1 MRKMKKYLSILL
13 SLILLISPLNTLTAM
28 ADSYVASITD
38 GETTEYYES
47 IDSALNKNN
56 WSAGSTLTLL
66 SDVEV
71 SFMVVMG
78 DGEHTLDLNG
88 YGIRSTISAGEYYKK
103 LFYINGETCSLTVTD
118 SGSREHK
125 YTVNANGLAAVNDGL
140 EGTKG
145 VDYFT
150 FNGGYITNSP
160 DSVFYN
166 TGNLTINAG
175 TIIGNYTDSN
185 GAAVYSEGNLN
196 LNGGKIIYNTAN
208 SNGGG
213 VYLNN
218 GNTARVSGNPV
229 ISDNK
234 PNNLFVSNDA
244 EIKIAGELGNS
255 ASIGVKMQGNTGVLT
270 SSDNTSYNDASKFFS
285 DSSLY
290 VVGKDALSNQLKIH
304 APYTITWQNYD
315 GTVLETDSDVAE
327 GTVPTYNGEAP
338 TKQGAFSFEG
348 WSPDVT
354 AATGNATYTATF
366 TGLDPVARV
375 GETYYESLDDAV
387 NSWTAGSTLTLLKD
401 IDVTQ
406 AINVPSGAHTID
418 LNGFGIRAAGS
429 RNFSILSIPSDA
441 SLTMNDSGST
451 VHKYTVGANCV
462 ASVDD
467 SLEGTEGVDYF
478 TFTGGYITGVN
489 NTSISGGAVSNL
501 GTFTMNGG
509 TLIGNNVNKGAG
521 ICNYGTTN
529 FNGGLITGNCA
540 VGWGGGI
547 YLSDTGANT
556 VNILGGVI
564 RNNGAGNGG
573 GVHISDYDRVNI
585 SGSPII
591 TDNISINDNPEV
603 TANNLNLALYANVA
617 ITGPLGEDALIGLR
631 RSSGYGVIT
640 DSENT
645 EYNDIDKF
653 TSDNA
658 TYVVGKDASS
668 NQLKLHTPYTVTW
681 LNDNDEVL
689 ETDTN
694 VAEGTVPTYDGELPS
709 KSGDSQ
715 KLYAFESWS
724 PEVTAA
730 TGDAT
735 YTATY
740 TQMTPVARIGDT
752 LYGSFEEA
760 VKAENWVAGSTLTL
774 LADIEV
780 TGTVN
785 IPEGALADPRTIDL
799 NGFGIRAAGSRDYNI
814 FTVSSN
820 AKFIMNDSGSTVH
833 RYTVDENGLAIVD
846 DSIGGIEGEDYQ
858 TFTGG
863 YLTGVYGVSHAP
875 STISNSGIF
884 TMNGGTIIGNYT
896 ERSGA
901 GIGCSSSTRINGG
914 QIIYNVANNW
924 GGGVYASTNYVE
936 VNLTGGL
943 IAHNKCGNN
952 GGGIHISAGSQLHLW
967 GNPVVRD
974 NYKNDALNNVN
985 LANDGLVFVEEALD
999 NSASIGIRKS
1009 SNTGVFTNSVNTAY
1023 NNASNFVSDNSSYV
1037 VAKDVSTNQ
1046 LKLHAPY
1053 TVTWQNYDGTVLET
1067 DSNLTEGDVPTYDGA
1082 TPVRPDDSEYS
1093 YEFEGWTPAV
1103 TAATGDTAYTAAF
1116 TAIPRPVAEVD
1127 GVQYTSFDDAA
1138 EASGGTK
1145 NIILLRDM
1153 SEYSMNDL
1161 TSNIGLLRVKAN
1173 GNDENVVDYQ
1183 RSESVNNISFYY
1195 RDDSNVYI
1203 DGEGSDD
1210 DSFNIAAGAAASV
1223 VVAGG
1228 ASVSIVL
1235 GAGASVSVSGGGSV
1249 SVDVSDSDSE
1259 CLEEQENEDGSK
1271 EYKNHKFH
1279 WVTID
1284 TGISILDAGAE
1295 VLPDCV
1301 NDIWATYNQNVAT
1314 IVKILPPVLTIIG
1327 YTDIILKFPYPEGWY
1342 FPPIPYLPESMNP
1355 GAHFVAFFE
1364 GAGYDTYGTPFLGKN
1379 ITEDLEITGVW
1390 VPYEAAVEK
1399 PNGDHIDYYLSFAD
1413 AADERGGNDN
1423 IVRIL
1428 SAPLFNYTLKK
1439 IEDDPAVYEVLKV
1452 KRGFY
1457 MGTCVEA
1464 PSNLPEG
1471 YAMRSWTYEDE
1482 EGETVTCYTIDGHGT
1497 EDAYNLTLDDCIHMN
1512 LYLHI
1517 SDADSASVTIT
1528 HNDPDKQA
1536 PTTVTETYSGSELK
1550 ALKDDEDGRY
1560 VFKILAAP
1568 AQMRDEI
1575 TVEVN
1580 DGEDSRTFKTSIKDY
1595 CEAVIERYE
1604 DSSDTKEE
1612 QLVELA
1618 KSMLDYG
1625 KACSE
1630 EFSYNEGA
1638 FSSQDYIN
1646 SASVTIPGVIQ
1657 LEGKSGIFK
1666 SYSYVAKSIPVFRV
1680 YINKTEAQCVQDGLV
1695 ATVTDANGN
1704 VREIAPTVVEGTDK
1718 VCFDITGILA
1728 ENLNETNVIEYD
1740 GATLTINANQY
1751 AKAKGGNFGRSMFN
1765 YGVAAHNYFKD

>member
-1 MRKMKKYLSILL
+1 MKKYISILL
-13 SLILLISPLNTLTAM
+13 SLILFISPLNSLTAM
-28 ADSYVASITD
+28 ADSYVLSVTD
-38 GETTEYYES
+38 GGTTVYYES
-47 IDSALNKNN
+47 LNEVIENKE
-56 WSAGSTLTLL
+56 WVPGSTLTLL
-66 SDVEV
+66 SDIEV
-71 SFMVVMG
+71 PYMLVIGS
-78 DGEHTLDLNG
+78 GEHTLDLNG
-88 YGIRSTISAGEYYKK
+88 YGIRSTISASEYYKK

-125 YTVNANGLAAVNDGL
+125 YTVNANGLATVDDTL
-140 EGTKG
+140 EGTEG

-166 TGNLTINAG
+166 SGTLTINAG
-175 TIIGNYTDSN
+175 TIIGNYTASN

-196 LNGGKIIYNTAN
+196 LNGGQIIYNVAN

-213 VYLNN
+213 AYIHDEKTV
-218 GNTARVSGNPV
+218 RISGNPV

-234 PNNLFVSNDA
+234 PGNLYLSNSA
-244 EIKIAGELGNS
+244 NINIVGELGNS
-255 ASIGVKMQGNTGVLT
+255 ASIGVKKSGNTGAFT
-270 SSDNTSYNDASKFFS
+270 NSENTSYNNLSRFFS
-285 DSSLY
+285 DNGLY

-304 APYTITWQNYD
+304 APYTVTWQNYD
-315 GTVLETDSDVAE
+315 GATLETDTNVAE
-327 GTVPTYNGEAP
+327 GEIPVYNGETP
-338 TKQGAFSFEG
+338 TRQGAYNFNG
-348 WSPDVT
+348 WSPNVT

-366 TGLDPVARV
+366 TELNPVAKV
-375 GETYYESLDDAV
+375 NETYYESLDEAV
-387 NSWTAGSTLTLLKD
+387 DFWSEGSTLTLLED
-401 IDVTQ
+401 IDVTHT
-406 AINVPSGAHTID
+406 INVPSGAHTID
-418 LNGFGIRAAGS
+418 LNGFGLRAAGS
-429 RNFSILSIPSDA
+429 RNFTVLAIPSDA
-441 SLTMNDSGST
+441 SLTMNDSGSAE
-451 VHKYTVGANCV
+451 HRYTIGANCV
-462 ASVDD
+462 ATVND
-467 SLEGTEGVDYF
+467 SLEGTEGEGYF
-478 TFTGGYITGVN
+478 AFTGGYITGVN
-489 NTSISGGAVSNL
+489 DTSLLGGAVSNR

-509 TLIGNNVNKGAG
+509 TLLGNNVYKGGG

-540 VGWGGGI
+540 IGWGGGI

-556 VNILGGVI
+556 VNISGGAI
-564 RNNGAGNGG
+564 RNNGSGNGG

-603 TANNLNLALYANVA
+603 AANNLNLALYANVA

-640 DSENT
+640 DSANT
-645 EYNDIDKF
+645 EYNDPDKF

-681 LNDNDEVL
+681 HNENGDVL
-689 ETDTN
+689 ETDSD
-694 VAEGTVPTYDGELPS
+694 VAEGTVPTYDGATPS
-709 KSGDSQ
+709 KPADAQ
-715 KLYAFESWS
+715 KLYAFNGWS
-724 PEVTAA
+724 PEVIAA

-740 TQMTPVARIGDT
+740 LQINPVAKVDDT
-752 LYGSFEEA
+752 LFGSFEEA

-774 LADIEV
+774 LADIEI
-780 TGTVN
+780 TQGVN
-785 IPEGALADPRTIDL
+785 VPEGAFADPRIINL

-833 RYTVDENGLAIVD
+833 RYTVNENGLAIVD

-863 YLTGVYGVSHAP
+863 YLTGVYGISHAP

-901 GIGCSSSTRINGG
+901 GIGCSSSTSINGG

-924 GGGVYASTNYVE
+924 GGGVYASTNYFD
-936 VNLTGGL
+936 VNLAGGL

-952 GGGIHISAGSQLHLW
+952 GGGMHISAGSQLHLS

-974 NYKNDALNNVN
+974 NYKGDSLNNVN
-985 LANDGLVFVEEALD
+985 LANDALIIVD
-999 NSASIGIRKS
+999 ESLGNEASIGIKKS
-1009 SNTGVFTNSVNTAY
+1009 SNTGVFTNSQNTAY
-1023 NNASNFVSDNSSYV
+1023 NDASKFVSDNSSYV

-1053 TVTWQNYDGTVLET
+1053 TVTWQNYDDSVLET

-1082 TPVRPDDSEYS
+1082 TPVRPDDSEFS

-1103 TAATGDTAYTAAF
+1103 TAATGDTTYTAAF
-1116 TAIPRPVAEVD
+1116 TATPRPVAEVD

-1195 RDDSNVYI
+1195 RDNSNVYI

-1223 VVAGG
+1223 VVVGG

-1235 GAGASVSVSGGGSV
+1235 GAGSSVSVIGGGSF
-1249 SVDVSDSDSE
+1249 SVDVSDSNSE

-1279 WVTID
+1279 WVNID

-1301 NDIWATYNQNVAT
+1301 NDIWAMYNQNVAT
-1314 IVKILPPVLTIIG
+1314 IVKILPPVLTIVG
-1327 YTDIILKFPYPEGWY
+1327 YTDVKLSFPYPEGWF

-1355 GAHFVAFFE
+1355 GSHFVAFFE
-1364 GAGYDTYGTPFLGKN
+1364 GAGATTYGTPFIGKT
-1379 ITEDLEITGVW
+1379 ITEDLDITGVW
-1390 VPYEAAVEK
+1390 VPYEAAVIK
-1399 PNGDHIDYYLSFAD
+1399 PDGSLDYYLSFD
-1413 AADERGGNDN
+1413 EAASNRDGC
-1423 IVRIL
+1423 IVKIL

-1439 IEDDPAVYEVLKV
+1439 IDDDPAVYEVLKV

-1471 YAMRSWTYEDE
+1471 YAMRTWTYEDE
-1482 EGETVTCYTIDGHGT
+1482 DGETVTCYTIDGHGT
-1497 EDAYNLTLDDCIHMN
+1497 EDAFNLSLDDCIHMN

-1536 PTTVTETYSGSELK
+1536 PTSVTETYSGSELK

-1580 DGEDSRTFKTSIKDY
+1580 DGEDSRTFKTSVKDY

-1618 KSMLDYG
+1618 KSILDYG

-1646 SASVTIPGVIQ
+1646 STSVTIPGVIQ

-1695 ATVTDANGN
+1695 AIVTDANGN

-1728 ENLNETNVIEYD
+1728 ENLDVNNVIEYD

-1751 AKAKGGNFGRSMFN
+1751 AKAKGGNFGRSLYN
-1765 YGVAAHNYFKD
+1765 YGVAARNYFKD